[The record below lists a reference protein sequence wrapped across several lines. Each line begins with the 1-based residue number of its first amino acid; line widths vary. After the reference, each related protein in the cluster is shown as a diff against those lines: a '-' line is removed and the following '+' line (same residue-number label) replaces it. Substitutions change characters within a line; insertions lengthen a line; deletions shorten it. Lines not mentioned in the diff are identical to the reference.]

1 MSTPTRATG
10 EELAVVQPDWRDWV
24 SVPGSWGAEPSPDGS
39 HVVFISDR
47 SGFPRAWVS
56 RIDGSETL
64 ALQTGRDHAEA
75 VSWSPDGEWIAVLGA
90 PGGETTRTRV
100 WVVRPD
106 GRGARRVAGVRS
118 GTAAFGPW
126 LRSGAVLPLSTSG
139 RRPEETSSTLLDV
152 HTGVSRPLGYGDP
165 FTVLDVRHDG
175 GAALIRVGGR
185 GRRTVLRVSLRDGRV
200 RNLIAPS
207 PAEGVTD
214 QGSFLPDG
222 RVLVRSNLRR
232 DRYALM
238 LLGTGKPSSRGV
250 IPEVVAVHPGG
261 ELDSFAVT
269 NCGERAAL
277 LWNVRGLSVLEVM
290 HLPSGRRRSVAGCP
304 ELIDRVRFSADG
316 SRLVVSG
323 QGPLTPR
330 GVWHGDPRGS
340 ELVLEPVPVAGAAVP
355 AGGHLVIPSRE
366 RFSTDDG
373 LTIEGWLYRP
383 PGASG
388 PVPTVIHLHGG
399 PEAQERLGFAPL
411 FQAIAA
417 SGIAVFAPN
426 VRGSTGYGRAFEH
439 ADDGAGRFGAISDV
453 AACALHL
460 LRAGIASHG
469 QVACM
474 GRSYGGYLTLAALT
488 FHPELFAAGI
498 DICGMS
504 DLLTF
509 FADTEPW
516 VAAVAT
522 TKYGDPVTDAPLLA
536 ELSPLRRFHR
546 LRAPLLVVHGV
557 NDRNVPV
564 GESRQ
569 AAAAARERGVETQ
582 LLLFPDEGH
591 EIARVSGKV
600 RFASAVMEFLLR
612 HLPPSPAQPA
622 PAVAAAPS
630 VAAGAVRSG

>member
-1 MSTPTRATG
+1 MSTPTRPADA
-10 EELAVVQPDWRDWV
+10 ELAVVHPGWKAWV
-24 SVPGSWGAEPSPDGS
+24 SAPGSWGAEPSPDGS
-39 HVVFISDR
+39 RVVFISDCQ
-47 SGFPRAWVS
+47 GMPRACVS
-56 RIDGSETL
+56 QLDGSGML
-64 ALQTGRDHAEA
+64 VLQTGRDHVEA

-100 WVVRPD
+100 WIVRPD

-118 GTAAFGPW
+118 GTAGFGPW

-175 GAALIRVGGR
+175 AAALVRVGGR
-185 GRRTVLRVSLRDGRV
+185 GRRTVLQVSLRNGKV
-200 RNLIAPS
+200 RTLIAPS
-207 PAEGVTD
+207 SAEGVTD
-214 QGSFLPDG
+214 QGYFLPDG

-232 DRYALM
+232 DRYVLM
-238 LLGTGKPSSRGV
+238 LLGAGKGAGKASIHGT
-250 IPEVVAVHPGG
+250 IPEVLAVHPGG

-277 LWNVRGLSVLEVM
+277 LWNVRGASVLEVM
-290 HLPSGRRRSVAGCP
+290 HLPTGRRRTVAGCP

-316 SRLVVSG
+316 CRLVVSG
-323 QGPLTPR
+323 QGPHTPR
-330 GVWHGDPRGS
+330 GLWQCDARAGA
-340 ELVLEPVPVAGAAVP
+340 LVLAPIPVPGGSPSVP
-355 AGGHLVIPSRE
+355 GQLVTPTRE
-366 RFSTDDG
+366 RFLTDDG
-373 LTIEGWLYRP
+373 LAIEGWLYRP
-383 PGASG
+383 VGSTG

-399 PEAQERLGFAPL
+399 PEAQERLGYAPV

-426 VRGSTGYGRAFEH
+426 VRGSSGYGRAFEH
-439 ADDGAGRFGAISDV
+439 ADDGARRFDAISDV

-460 LRAGIASHG
+460 LRTGIAGHG
-469 QVACM
+469 QLACM

-522 TKYGDPVTDAPLLA
+522 TKYGDPVTDAALLA

-569 AAAAARERGVETQ
+569 AAAAARGRGIDAQ

-591 EIARVSGKV
+591 EIARTAGKV
-600 RFASAVMEFLLR
+600 RFASAVIDFLAR
-612 HLPPSPAQPA
+612 HLQPG
-622 PAVAAAPS
+622 AASS
-630 VAAGAVRSG
+630 VGSDALRAG

>member
-1 MSTPTRATG
+1 MTVPTADSVPVIQT
-10 EELAVVQPDWRDWV
+10 DWRAWV
-24 SVPGSWGAEPSPDGS
+24 GAPGSWAAEPSPDGTQI
-39 HVVFISDR
+39 VFISD
-47 SGFPRAWVS
+47 SNGFPRAWVS
-56 RIDGSETL
+56 RLDGSGMV

-90 PGGETTRTRV
+90 PGGESTRTRV

-126 LRSGAVLPLSTSG
+126 LREGAVLPLSTSG

-175 GAALIRVGGR
+175 GAALVRVGGR
-185 GRRTVLRVSLRDGRV
+185 GRRTVLRISLRNGKV
-200 RNLIAPS
+200 RNLIAPGTS
-207 PAEGVTD
+207 DGVTD

-232 DRYALM
+232 DRYVLM
-238 LLGTGKPSSRGV
+238 LLGVEKSSNRGT

-323 QGPLTPR
+323 QGPLAPR
-330 GVWHGDPRGS
+330 GLWHCDPRSS
-340 ELVLEPVPVAGAAVP
+340 ELMLEPIPVAGGALP
-355 AGGHLVIPSRE
+355 AGGQLIVPVRE
-366 RFSTDDG
+366 RFVTDDG

-383 PGASG
+383 AGVTG

-399 PEAQERLGFAPL
+399 PEAQERMGFAPL

-417 SGIAVFAPN
+417 GGIAVFAPN
-426 VRGSTGYGRAFEH
+426 VRGSTGYGRAFEQ
-439 ADDGAGRFGAISDV
+439 ADGGALRFGAISDV

-460 LRAGIASHG
+460 LRTGIASHG
-469 QVACM
+469 QLACM

-488 FHPELFAAGI
+488 WHPELFAAGV

-522 TKYGDPVTDAPLLA
+522 TKYGDPLTDAALLA
-536 ELSPLRRFHR
+536 ELSPLRRFQR

-591 EIARVSGKV
+591 EIARISGKV
-600 RFASAVMEFLLR
+600 RFAAAVMEFLAR
-612 HLPPSPAQPA
+612 HLAPA
-622 PAVAAAPS
+622 PAPPVVS
-630 VAAGAVRSG
+630 VAAVTSLASGALQAG

>member
-1 MSTPTRATG
+1 MVTTPPAG
-10 EELAVVQPDWRDWV
+10 AADSLAVVQPDWRSWV
-24 SVPGSWGAEPSPDGS
+24 SAPGSWGAEPSPDGTR
-39 HVVFISDR
+39 VVFISDCN
-47 SGFPRAWVS
+47 GLPRAWVS
-56 RIDGSETL
+56 RLDGSGML
-64 ALQTGRDHAEA
+64 ALQTGRDHVEA

-90 PGGETTRTRV
+90 PGGESTRTRV

-118 GTAAFGPW
+118 GTAGFGPW

-152 HTGVSRPLGYGDP
+152 HTGKSRPLGYGDP

-175 GAALIRVGGR
+175 AAALVRVGGR
-185 GRRTVLRVSLRDGRV
+185 GRRTVLRISLRDGRV

-238 LLGTGKPSSRGV
+238 LLGHPMRSQKGSHRGT

-277 LWNVRGLSVLEVM
+277 LWNVRGISVLEVM

-330 GVWHGDPRGS
+330 GLWQCDPRRG
-340 ELVLEPVPVAGAAVP
+340 ELVLDQISLLPLAGAALP
-355 AGGHLVIPSRE
+355 AGGHVVVPTRE
-366 RFSTDDG
+366 SFATDDG

-383 PGASG
+383 PATTG

-399 PEAQERLGFAPL
+399 PEAQERLGFSPV

-453 AACALHL
+453 AACALFL
-460 LRAGIASHG
+460 LRSGIASHG
-469 QVACM
+469 RLACM

-504 DLLTF
+504 DLLSF
-509 FADTEPW
+509 FAETEPW

-522 TKYGDPVTDAPLLA
+522 TKYGDPVTDAPLLI
-536 ELSPLRRFHR
+536 ELSPLRRFQR

-564 GESRQ
+564 GESRR
-569 AAAAARERGVETQ
+569 AAAAARERGVEAQ

-591 EIARVSGKV
+591 EIARTSGKV
-600 RFASAVMEFLLR
+600 RFASAVVEFLTR
-612 HLPPSPAQPA
+612 HLQT
-622 PAVAAAPS
+622 
-630 VAAGAVRSG
+630 

>member
-1 MSTPTRATG
+1 MTVPTSDS
-10 EELAVVQPDWRDWV
+10 LAVIRPDWRSWV
-24 SVPGSWGAEPSPDGS
+24 SAPGSWGAEPSPDGS
-39 HVVFISDR
+39 QVVFVSDGN
-47 SGFPRAWVS
+47 GFPRAWVC
-56 RIDGSETL
+56 RLDGSGLL
-64 ALQTGRDHAEA
+64 ALQTGGDHVEA

-90 PGGETTRTRV
+90 PGGESTRTRV

-118 GTAAFGPW
+118 GTAGFGPW

-175 GAALIRVGGR
+175 ASALVRVGGR
-185 GRRTVLRVSLRDGRV
+185 GRRTVLQISLRDGRV

-238 LLGTGKPSSRGV
+238 LLGHSKGSQKGNNRGT

-290 HLPSGRRRSVAGCP
+290 HLPTGRRRRVAGCP
-304 ELIDRVRFSADG
+304 ELIERVRFSADG

-330 GVWHGDPRGS
+330 GLWQCDPRSS
-340 ELVLEPVPVAGAAVP
+340 ELVLEPISVTGAAGLAFGLPVL
-355 AGGHLVIPSRE
+355 AGGHLVVPTRE
-366 RFSTDDG
+366 SFATDDG

-383 PGASG
+383 PATTG

-399 PEAQERLGFAPL
+399 PEAQERLSFAPL

-417 SGIAVFAPN
+417 SGVAVFAPN

-460 LRAGIASHG
+460 LRSGIAGHG
-469 QVACM
+469 QLACM

-509 FADTEPW
+509 FAETEPW

-569 AAAAARERGVETQ
+569 AAAAARERGVEAQ

-591 EIARVSGKV
+591 EIARTSGKV
-600 RFASAVMEFLLR
+600 RFASAVVEFLTR
-612 HLPPSPAQPA
+612 HLQP
-622 PAVAAAPS
+622 
-630 VAAGAVRSG
+630 

>member
-1 MSTPTRATG
+1 MTAATSG
-10 EELAVVQPDWRDWV
+10 ELQVLAPDWKAWV
-24 SVPGSWGAEPSPDGS
+24 GAPGSWGAEPSPDGQR
-39 HVVFISDR
+39 VVFISDC
-47 SGFPRAWVS
+47 SGVPRAWVCDL
-56 RIDGSETL
+56 DGRRMLT
-64 ALQTGRDHAEA
+64 LQTARDHVEA

-100 WVVRPD
+100 WVVRSD

-139 RRPEETSSTLLDV
+139 RRPEETSSTLLDIQ
-152 HTGVSRPLGYGDP
+152 TGISRPLGYGDP

-175 GAALIRVGGR
+175 AAALVRVGGR
-185 GRRTVLRVSLRDGRV
+185 GRRTVLQVSLRNGKV
-200 RNLIAPS
+200 RPLIAPS
-207 PAEGVTD
+207 PAEGATD
-214 QGSFLPDG
+214 QGYFLPDG

-232 DRYALM
+232 DRYVLM
-238 LLGTGKPSSRGV
+238 LLTGAKNARDV
-250 IPEVVAVHPGG
+250 KAPEVLAVHPGG

-277 LWNVRGLSVLEVM
+277 LWNVRGGSVLEVM
-290 HLPSGRRRSVAGCP
+290 HLPSGRRRRVAGGP

-323 QGPLTPR
+323 QGPQTVR
-330 GVWHGDPRGS
+330 GLWQCDPRES
-340 ELVLEPVPVAGAAVP
+340 ALLLEPIPVPGGPLPLDAG
-355 AGGHLVIPSRE
+355 LVTPSRE
-366 RFSTDDG
+366 RFVADDG
-373 LTIEGWLYRP
+373 LAIEGWLYRP
-383 PGASG
+383 PGIQG

-399 PEAQERLGFAPL
+399 PEAQERLGFAPV

-439 ADDGAGRFGAISDV
+439 ADDGARRFDAIGDV
-453 AACALHL
+453 AACAVHL
-460 LRAGIASHG
+460 LRSGIATHG
-469 QVACM
+469 QLGCM

-509 FADTEPW
+509 YADTEPW

-522 TKYGDPVTDAPLLA
+522 PKYGDPVTDAALLA

-569 AAAAARERGVETQ
+569 AAAAARERGVEAQ

-591 EIARVSGKV
+591 EIARTTGKL
-600 RFASAVMEFLLR
+600 RFASAVVDFLTR
-612 HLPPSPAQPA
+612 HLQPSARA
-622 PAVAAAPS
+622 VSAVPAVASVPS
-630 VAAGAVRSG
+630 VPADAWQAG

>member
-1 MSTPTRATG
+1 MTAPLGTADL
-10 EELAVVQPDWRDWV
+10 EVVHPGWKGWV
-24 SVPGSWGAEPSPDGS
+24 SAPGSWGAEPSPDGS
-39 HVVFISDR
+39 RIVFVSDC

-56 RIDGSETL
+56 AADGSGMRPL
-64 ALQTGRDHAEA
+64 PTGRDHVVA

-100 WVVRPD
+100 WVTRPD
-106 GRGARRVAGVRS
+106 GRGARRVAGVRT
-118 GTAAFGPW
+118 GTATFGPW
-126 LRSGAVLPLSTSG
+126 LRGGAVLPLSTSG

-152 HTGVSRPLGYGDP
+152 HTGLRRPLGYGEV
-165 FTVLDVRHDG
+165 FTVLDVSHD
-175 GAALIRVGGR
+175 AAAAVVRVGGR
-185 GRRTVLRVSLRDGRV
+185 GRRTVLSVQLRTGKV
-200 RNLIAPS
+200 RELIA
-207 PAEGVTD
+207 AKAGEGVTD
-214 QGSFLPDG
+214 QGCFLPDG
-222 RVLVRSNLRR
+222 SLLVRSNLRR

-238 LLGTGKPSSRGV
+238 RIGAQKSSNSRAF
-250 IPEVVAVHPGG
+250 PEVIAVHPGG

-269 NCGERAAL
+269 NCGEWAAL
-277 LWNVRGLSVLEVM
+277 VWNVRALSVLEVM
-290 HLPSGRRRSVAGCP
+290 HLPSGRRRSVADSP
-304 ELIDRVRFSADG
+304 HVIDQVRFSADG

-323 QGPLTPR
+323 QGPHTPP
-330 GVWHGDPRGS
+330 GLWHCDPRLS
-340 ELVLEPVPVAGAAVP
+340 TLTLEPIEVPGGAGMRARGMVTP
-355 AGGHLVIPSRE
+355 KRE
-366 RFSTDDG
+366 QFVTDDG
-373 LTIEGWLYRP
+373 FTIDGWLYQP
-383 PGASG
+383 EGAIG

-399 PEAQERLGFAPL
+399 PEAQERLGYAPL

-417 SGIAVFAPN
+417 SGVAVFAPN

-439 ADDGAGRFGAISDV
+439 ADDGRRRFDAISDV

-469 QVACM
+469 RVACM

-498 DICGMS
+498 DVCGMS

-509 FADTEPW
+509 FAETEPW

-522 TKYGDPVTDAPLLA
+522 TKYGDPVVDAELLA

-564 GESRQ
+564 SESRQ
-569 AAAAARERGVETQ
+569 AVAAARERDVETQ

-591 EIARVSGKV
+591 EIARPSGKV
-600 RFASAVMEFLLR
+600 RFASAVVDFLVR
-612 HLPPSPAQPA
+612 HLQPA
-622 PAVAAAPS
+622 S
-630 VAAGAVRSG
+630 VHSGGLRVG

>member
-1 MSTPTRATG
+1 MSTAADRADETVQP
-10 EELAVVQPDWRDWV
+10 EADLMVVQPGWKAWMGA
-24 SVPGSWGAEPSPDGS
+24 PGSWGAEPSPDGS
-39 HVVFISDR
+39 RVAFISDC
-47 SGFPRAWVS
+47 SGLPRAWVS
-56 RIDGSETL
+56 RLDGSGMTP
-64 ALQTGRDHAEA
+64 LQTGRDHVEA
-75 VSWSPDGEWIAVLGA
+75 VSWSPDGDWIAVLGA

-100 WVVRPD
+100 WVVHPD
-106 GRGARRVAGVRS
+106 GRSARRVAGVRT

-126 LRSGAVLPLSTSG
+126 LRTGAVLPLSTSG

-152 HTGVSRPLGYGDP
+152 ASGQRRPLGYGDV
-165 FTVLDVRHDG
+165 FTVLDVSHD
-175 GAALIRVGGR
+175 AASALVRVGGR
-185 GRRTVLRVSLRDGRV
+185 GRRTLLAVSLRSGKV
-200 RNLIAPS
+200 RNLIAS
-207 PAEGVTD
+207 GRSGPAEGVTD
-214 QGSFLPDG
+214 QGYFLPDG
-222 RVLVRSNLRR
+222 TILVRSNLRR
-232 DRYALM
+232 DRYVLM
-238 LLGTGKPSSRGV
+238 RLGAEKRSHAGV

-269 NCGERAAL
+269 NDGEWAAL
-277 LWNVRGLSVLEVM
+277 LWNVRAMSVLEVM

-323 QGPLTPR
+323 QGPRTPR
-330 GVWHGDPRGS
+330 GLWHCDPGGS
-340 ELVLEPVPVAGAAVP
+340 TLMLERIPVPGGAP
-355 AGGHLVIPSRE
+355 APGATVMPTRE
-366 RFSTDDG
+366 HIITDDG

-383 PGASG
+383 EGSSG

-399 PEAQERLGFAPL
+399 PEAQERVGFAPL

-426 VRGSTGYGRAFEH
+426 VRGSTGYGRTFEH
-439 ADDGAGRFGAISDV
+439 ADDGELRFAAIRDV

-460 LRAGIASHG
+460 LRSGIASHG
-469 QVACM
+469 RLACM

-488 FHPELFAAGI
+488 FHPEFFAAGV
-498 DICGMS
+498 DVCGMS

-509 FADTEPW
+509 YADTEPW

-522 TKYGDPVTDAPLLA
+522 TKYGDPVTDAELLA

-546 LRAPLLVVHGV
+546 LQAPLLVVHGV

-591 EIARVSGKV
+591 EIARISGKV
-600 RFASAVMEFLLR
+600 RFASAVVDFLTR
-612 HLPPSPAQPA
+612 HLSACA
-622 PAVAAAPS
+622 TASEALR
-630 VAAGAVRSG
+630 AG

>member
-1 MSTPTRATG
+1 
-10 EELAVVQPDWRDWV
+10 
-24 SVPGSWGAEPSPDGS
+24 
-39 HVVFISDR
+39 
-47 SGFPRAWVS
+47 
-56 RIDGSETL
+56 
-64 ALQTGRDHAEA
+64 
-75 VSWSPDGEWIAVLGA
+75 
-90 PGGETTRTRV
+90 
-100 WVVRPD
+100 
-106 GRGARRVAGVRS
+106 
-118 GTAAFGPW
+118 
-126 LRSGAVLPLSTSG
+126 
-139 RRPEETSSTLLDV
+139 
-152 HTGVSRPLGYGDP
+152 
-165 FTVLDVRHDG
+165 
-175 GAALIRVGGR
+175 
-185 GRRTVLRVSLRDGRV
+185 V
-200 RNLIAPS
+200 RNLIAPG

-238 LLGTGKPSSRGV
+238 VLGHPKGSQKGSKRGT

-277 LWNVRGLSVLEVM
+277 LWNVRGVSVLEVM

-316 SRLVVSG
+316 SRLVVCG

-330 GVWHGDPRGS
+330 GLWQCDPDSS
-340 ELVLEPVPVAGAAVP
+340 ELVLESIPVAAGAGIALP
-355 AGGHLVIPSRE
+355 AGGHLVVPTRE
-366 RFSTDDG
+366 RFVTDDG

-383 PGASG
+383 LGTTG

-399 PEAQERLGFAPL
+399 PEAQERPGFAPV

-417 SGIAVFAPN
+417 SGVAVFAPN

-439 ADDGAGRFGAISDV
+439 ADDGALRFGAISDV

-460 LRAGIASHG
+460 LRSEIACHG
-469 QVACM
+469 RLACM

-509 FADTEPW
+509 FAGTEPW

-522 TKYGDPVTDAPLLA
+522 TKYGDPVTDAALLA

-591 EIARVSGKV
+591 EIAGTSGKV
-600 RFASAVMEFLLR
+600 RFASAVMEFLAR
-612 HLPPSPAQPA
+612 HLPPCAVPSMASGELQP
-622 PAVAAAPS
+622 
-630 VAAGAVRSG
+630 G